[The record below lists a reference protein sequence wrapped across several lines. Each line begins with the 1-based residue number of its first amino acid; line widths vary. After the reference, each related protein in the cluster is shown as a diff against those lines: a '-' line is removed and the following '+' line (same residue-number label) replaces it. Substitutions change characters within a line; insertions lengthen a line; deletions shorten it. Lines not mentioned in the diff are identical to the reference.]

1 MALYLPANM
10 TLVGNELFRSKHSRL
25 LYRSVYGEEEK
36 FYPVG
41 TSSLEV
47 VSSTEA

>member
-10 TLVGNELFRSKHSRL
+10 TLVGNKLIRGKHSRL
-25 LYRSVYGEEEK
+25 LYRSFCDEEEK
-36 FYPVG
+36 FYPVD